1 MLYQLRHDIETFRLN
16 LIKVPSL
23 GEPVERTY
31 LTHEQV
37 REQLAALRLPARTQ
51 SWQELWQRAFMMA
64 AAVLTSGERHQR
76 VLIQRKTATGTRNIK
91 VSTRPPPEYAL
102 ETYDT
107 KIIIKLRKGT
117 KLSKKE
123 LMQYDE
129 LTNLIRE
136 TFAPIKQKLNLP
148 ATNPVMHSYTIPDPL
163 LKTVSKPCQDYL
175 KRVRTQ
181 GMLTEKRLAELQ
193 AKLTAD
199 FPDEAVMLIDKIT
212 ETKSREH
219 LAAISLNSKNG
230 QLVVSIV
237 NQRGDLLSMEG
248 WKLLRL
254 IDEHGTPLNLGDL
267 GRTGSWQPE
276 PLLALNGNRNG
287 ELIGVYT
294 ADDSTIQIVCREE
307 KHNAK
312 GAVSKGTPDRAAFIL
327 DQDYLVSLYVAIAQ
341 LKEDKQRFEQL
352 REEAE
357 AKKAINVDDLF
368 DPGLFIHTKGGG
380 NNG

>member
-1 MLYQLRHDIETFRLN
+1 MLYQLRHDNETFRLN
-16 LIKVPSL
+16 IIKALSP
-23 GEPVERTY
+23 GEIPERAY

-37 REQLAALRLPARTQ
+37 REQLESLRTPAQPQ
-51 SWQELWQRAFMMA
+51 SWVERWQRAFMLA
-64 AAVLTSGERHQR
+64 TAVLTSGERHQR
-76 VLIQRKTATGTRNIK
+76 ELIRRKTATGTRNIK

-102 ETYDT
+102 ETHYT
-107 KIIIKLRKGT
+107 EIIIKLRKGS

-123 LMQYDE
+123 YMQYDE
-129 LTNLIRE
+129 LTTLIRE
-136 TFAPIKQKLNLP
+136 TLTPIKQRLNLP
-148 ATNPVMHSYTIPDPL
+148 ATNPVMHSYTVPDIL
-163 LKTVSKPCQDYL
+163 VSSVSKPCQEYL

-193 AKLTAD
+193 SKLTSD
-199 FPDEAVMLIDKIT
+199 FPDEAETAVNKIT

-219 LAAISLNSKNG
+219 LAAISLNSKDG
-230 QLVVSIV
+230 QLVVFIV
-237 NQRGDLLSMEG
+237 NQRGDLLSLEG

-254 IDEHGTPLNLGDL
+254 INEHDTPLNLGEL

-276 PLLALNGNRNG
+276 PLLALNGNRSG

-294 ADDSTIQIVCREE
+294 ADDSTIQVVCREE
-307 KHNAK
+307 KVNAK
-312 GAVSKGTPDRAAFIL
+312 GAVAKATPDRAAFIL

-357 AKKAINVDDLF
+357 AKKAVNVDDLF